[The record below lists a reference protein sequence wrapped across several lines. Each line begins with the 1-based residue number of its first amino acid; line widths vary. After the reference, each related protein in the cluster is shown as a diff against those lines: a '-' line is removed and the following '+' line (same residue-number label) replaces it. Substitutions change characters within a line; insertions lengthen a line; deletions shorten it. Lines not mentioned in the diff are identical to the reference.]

1 MRFYSQMRFYV
12 PGFAGK
18 GSAWAYYRG
27 RECTDKYAPQSSLT
41 AAITACH
48 NDKNCEM
55 IDDNGC
61 KSKDHKVKNKDLH
74 LCRISPTIK
83 MTENNCIWMKS
94 KDRK

>member
-1 MRFYSQMRFYV
+1 MRFYV

-41 AAITACH
+41 DAITACH

-74 LCRISPTIK
+74 LCRISPSIK